1 MGLGKGRFS
10 TAHVTASR
18 GDVASFVACLGRLPF
33 IRAVSGGIAAAGV
46 MTSLFAAAGCSSVDT
61 LGISVV
67 DPRYGVSS
75 GARVVAPGDPIPKGG
90 GTYRVGQAYTI
101 GGKTY
106 VPAEDP
112 HYQAEG
118 LASWY
123 GEDWHGRLTANGE
136 IFDMNSVSAAHAT
149 LPMPTYVRVTNLEN
163 NRSVIVRVNDRG
175 PYHED
180 RIIDVSVKTAQLLGF
195 YSNGVAR
202 VRLEYVARA
211 PLEGSDDAMLIATLR
226 SNGQPAPAPS
236 LVRVASSKSFLP
248 RNNVPVPMERPWGL
262 GQGDT
267 ASSTASG
274 DPSPPRLVPA
284 SGVRIFN

>member
-1 MGLGKGRFS
+1 M
-10 TAHVTASR
+10 
-18 GDVASFVACLGRLPF
+18 VANLVSSFVSGLCRLSVA
-33 IRAVSGGIAAAGV
+33 RAVLWCILATGVLAG
-46 MTSLFAAAGCSSVDT
+46 LLAGAGCSAVDT

-67 DPRYGVSS
+67 DPRYGVTS

-90 GTYRVGQAYTI
+90 GTYRIGQAYTI

-106 VPAEDP
+106 VPAEDQ

-123 GEDWHGRLTANGE
+123 GEDFHGRQTANGE
-136 IFDMNSVSAAHAT
+136 IFDMNSLSAAHAT

-175 PYHED
+175 PYHD
-180 RIIDVSVKTAQLLGF
+180 ARIIDVSVKTAQLLGF

-211 PLEGSDDAMLIATLR
+211 PLEGSDDVMLIATLR
-226 SNGQPAPAPS
+226 HGQPAPAPS
-236 LVRVASSKSFLP
+236 LVRVASTKPFLPP
-248 RNNVPVPMERPWGL
+248 RNNVPLPPERPWGL
-262 GQGDT
+262 GQGDGPAAYMP
-267 ASSTASG
+267 ASSTAAG
-274 DPSPPRLVPA
+274 DPPPPRLVPA
-284 SGVRIFN
+284 TGVRTFN